1 MGKSDRFRQK
11 QKTKRLAGINTSA
24 PIPRPVIPD
33 GKQPLYF
40 SFKHLDIKCQKF
52 HSDHCSP
59 EFYLAFLNKL
69 REYSGWTVENFTD
82 SNNNDHRHIIDFS
95 ETTEPNGFAILKN
108 NEQLED
114 SESWQFCLDK
124 SSSQR
129 VHGFILGDTFYVVW
143 LDPNHNL
150 YAEETS

>member
-1 MGKSDRFRQK
+1 MGKGNRFRQR
-11 QKTKRLAGINTSA
+11 QKRKKPAGINISA
-24 PIPRPVIPD
+24 SIPPPVIPA
-33 GKQPLYF
+33 GERPLYF
-40 SFKHLDIKCQKF
+40 SFKHLDITCQKF
-52 HSDHCSP
+52 HSENCSP
-59 EFYLAFLNKL
+59 EFYLAFLKKL
-69 REYSGWTVENFTD
+69 REYSGWTVESFTD

-95 ETTEPNGFAILKN
+95 GTTEPSGFAFLK